1 LNLLGAISN
10 HVLVHRLSASGAVEM
25 SFLLRPTEFT
35 SDVAEAVN
43 AITLRL
49 LGGRLP
55 PALYHYTCFDA
66 VLKIGNSRVLW
77 ATSAADLEDA
87 KEIQYGA
94 ELVQEEVRRKVKS
107 GVAEFPQ
114 MVLKLLPA
122 GLIDCKPWTFVV
134 CFCAMQDSG
143 FHRNDYGEYCLEF
156 DTRSSWDPQLRT
168 RRSDA
173 DVRYYRAIYW
183 RCVQRGAIRRAIDS
197 IANSAAKNTSG
208 VAQGPWMESMAQFC
222 ARNASQLLMDLVA
235 SFKARQFRREKEW
248 RIVCRPNL
256 SLNTSAPG
264 LERDNFQHLVK
275 GDHKHYVELQTP
287 VPDRGQIIGGHPRS
301 AVPFCSI
308 RRPDGF
314 RSDDDELRRIRR
326 MLEENDR
333 RDIKLC

>member
-1 LNLLGAISN
+1 MLGRS
-10 HVLVHRLSASGAVEM
+10 
-25 SFLLRPTEFT
+25 
-35 SDVAEAVN
+35 
-43 AITLRL
+43 
-49 LGGRLP
+49 LP

-66 VLKIGNSRVLW
+66 LIKIGDSRVLW

-87 KEIQYGA
+87 KEIEHGV
-94 ELVQEEVRRKVKS
+94 ELVQEEVRRKVTS

-122 GLIDCKPWTFVV
+122 GLVDCKPWTFVV
-134 CFCAMQDSG
+134 CFCAMRDSG
-143 FHRNDYGEYCLEF
+143 FHRKHYGEYCLEF
-156 DTRSSWDPQLRT
+156 DTHSNWDPQLRP
-168 RRSDA
+168 RSSDA

-183 RCVQRGAIRRAIDS
+183 RCGQRWAIRRAIGAITES
-197 IANSAAKNTSG
+197 VTKNTGG
-208 VAQGPWMESMAQFC
+208 VAQGPWMESIAKFC

-235 SFKARQFRREKEW
+235 SFKASRFRCEKEW

-264 LERDNFQHLVK
+264 LERDSFKHMVK
-275 GDHKHYVELQTP
+275 GDRKHYVELQVP
-287 VPDRGQIIGGHPRS
+287 APDRRQIIGGPRVS
-301 AVPFCSI
+301 LVPFCSI

-333 RDIKLC
+333 RDIKLG